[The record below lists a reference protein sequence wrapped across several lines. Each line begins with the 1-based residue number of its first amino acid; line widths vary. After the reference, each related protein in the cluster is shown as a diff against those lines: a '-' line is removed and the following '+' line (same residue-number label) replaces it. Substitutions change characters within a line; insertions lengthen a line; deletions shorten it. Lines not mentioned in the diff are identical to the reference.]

1 MPAAP
6 PDAAPRR
13 PLDVLALA
21 AHPDDVELCAGGT
34 MCLLAD
40 QGYRTGIV
48 DFTRG
53 ELGTRGTP
61 EGREREAAAAAEVLG
76 LAARE
81 NLGIPDGDI
90 QNTRENQLKL
100 IRAVRRHRPHIVLV
114 TAERV
119 RHPDHGDATRLGVDA
134 LFYSGLAKIETA
146 EDDGTPQEPWRPHHV
161 LHYIQALDV
170 EPTLVVDVSGVWE
183 RRMRALLAFESQF
196 YQGGDRQ
203 GDEHEGGAADD
214 GPQTFISNPGFLE
227 WVEAR
232 ARVYGH
238 QIGVQ
243 YGEGFVYRHGPI
255 GVGDLVAVLGRE
267 RTFR

>member
-1 MPAAP
+1 M
-6 PDAAPRR
+6 

-61 EGREREAAAAAEVLG
+61 EGRMEEAAAAAETLG

-81 NLGIPDGDI
+81 NLGVPDGDI
-90 QNTRENQLKL
+90 QNTKENQQKL
-100 IRAVRRHRPHIVLV
+100 VRAVRRHRPRIVLA

-119 RHPDHGDATRLGVDA
+119 RHPDHGAATRLAVDA
-134 LFYSGLAKIETA
+134 LFYAGLAKVETF
-146 EDDGTPQEPWRPHHV
+146 EDDGAEQEPWRPHHV
-161 LHYIQALDV
+161 LHYMQALDV
-170 EPTLVVDVSGVWE
+170 EPTFVVDVSSVWE
-183 RRMRALLAFESQF
+183 RRMEALLAFKSQF
-196 YQGGDRQ
+196 YQGEDG
-203 GDEHEGGAADD
+203 
-214 GPQTFISNPGFLE
+214 GPQTYISNPDFLA

-232 ARVYGH
+232 ARTYGYR
-238 QIGVQ
+238 IGAT
-243 YGEGFVYRHGPI
+243 YGEPFVYRHGPV
-255 GVGDLVAVLGRE
+255 GVDDLVATLRRE
-267 RTFR
+267 RPFR